1 MVCKIEVTI
10 TIKRMGEDASKLLPT
25 GIKEVARRWEVE
37 VTMIEEVIT
46 REIAM
51 GLPSLTRTDLLNQL
65 YHKARIQRISTSW
78 TIYFSPS
85 KRDLI
90 VLSWNRRYACI
101 GWRKCAQRATTASTF
116 TCTLRRG
123 SRYVSFSKKMASV
136 ISRTHSAS
144 IDTLKSLSRAPPRN
158 RSSVRI
164 MNEASVKWV
173 GITASFG
180 TFKTTNH
187 TRKSA
192 SITRSAFVLTDQ
204 IASSHTWKAS
214 SIPRICRCRD

>member
-1 MVCKIEVTI
+1 MEV
-10 TIKRMGEDASKLLPT
+10 GASKRLPT
-25 GIKEVARRWEVE
+25 GIRDMVHRWEVVE
-37 VTMIEEVIT
+37 VTMIEVVIT
-46 REIAM
+46 RWCAIR
-51 GLPSLTRTDLLNQL
+51 LPSLTRMDLLNQR
-65 YHKARIQRISTSW
+65 YRKARIQRISTSW
-78 TIYFSPS
+78 TIYFSPL

-101 GWRKCAQRATTASTF
+101 GWRKCAPRETTASTF
-116 TCTLRRG
+116 TCTLRKG

-136 ISRTHSAS
+136 TSRTHSAF
-144 IDTLKSLSRAPPRN
+144 IDTLKSLSPAPPRN

-192 SITRSAFVLTDQ
+192 SITRSAFVLMDQ

>member
-10 TIKRMGEDASKLLPT
+10 TIKRMEEGVNRRLPT
-25 GIKEVARRWEVE
+25 GTKEVARRWEAVE

-90 VLSWNRRYACI
+90 VLS
-101 GWRKCAQRATTASTF
+101 
-116 TCTLRRG
+116 
-123 SRYVSFSKKMASV
+123 
-136 ISRTHSAS
+136 
-144 IDTLKSLSRAPPRN
+144 
-158 RSSVRI
+158 
-164 MNEASVKWV
+164 
-173 GITASFG
+173 
-180 TFKTTNH
+180 
-187 TRKSA
+187 
-192 SITRSAFVLTDQ
+192 
-204 IASSHTWKAS
+204 
-214 SIPRICRCRD
+214 